1 MRPIPG
7 TRGTAI
13 TLLRERDFRIIWSVG
28 ILAEFGR
35 RNEILVWSLLLF
47 KVIEA
52 PASYLMLL
60 WVFNNLPRPFVSP
73 IAGYI
78 ADRFPRQRVMLS
90 MQAVN
95 LVSVA
100 GLLALMLNGLDSLQ
114 AWHIFLVA
122 FIQGTTKAIEDPSR
136 RTGIFDIVG
145 RDRIVNAMSLDVIAQ
160 NVGKMIGPVVGG
172 LLIEFSGYPA
182 AYIFLLFVHADNLW
196 LISRLRIPEAGLLA
210 TLPPMWRGMGNA
222 FGFAWKTGIL
232 VGMLSIT
239 IVMNAWAFPLQQFI
253 PAVGTDQLMVGEAL
267 VGLLVAADGFGHLA
281 GAAMMAST
289 RALRYHGRYFAFG
302 SIVVLLASA
311 AYVWSSWYALAFV
324 LLLVSGLGQAG
335 FSTMQSSIMMLVAP
349 PAMRGQMMGLLSFC
363 IGVANLLGALEI
375 FFVVSILTLQQTIS
389 LHALAALALLLP
401 AIAFTPL
408 IRRPLVQPESSPQQP
423 EAG

>member
-1 MRPIPG
+1 MRAIPGIPG
-7 TRGTAI
+7 TAAGLMRQ
-13 TLLRERDFRIIWSVG
+13 RDFRIIWSVG

-78 ADRFPRQRVMLS
+78 ADRFPRQRVMLL

-95 LVSVA
+95 VVSVA
-100 GLLALMLNGLDSLQ
+100 ALLGVMLYDLDLLQ
-114 AWHIFLVA
+114 AWHIFLIA
-122 FIQGTTKAIEDPSR
+122 FVQGTTKAIEDPSR

-145 RDRIVNAMSLDVIAQ
+145 RERIVNAMSLDVIAQ

-182 AYIFLLFVHADNLW
+182 AYIFLLFVHASNLL
-196 LISRLRIPEAGLLA
+196 LITRLRIPEAGLRA
-210 TLPPMWRGMGNA
+210 SLPPLWLGLGNA
-222 FGFAWKTGIL
+222 FGFAWKSGIL

-239 IVMNAWAFPLQQFI
+239 IVMNAWAFPLQQFV
-253 PAVGTDQLMVGEAL
+253 PAVGTELLGKGEAL
-267 VGLLVAADGFGHLA
+267 VGILVAADGFGHLV
-281 GAAMMAST
+281 GAAVIATT
-289 RALRYHGRYFAFG
+289 RGVRFHGRYFAFG
-302 SIVVLLASA
+302 SIIVLLVSA
-311 AYVWSSWYALAFV
+311 AYVWSPWYVGALA

-335 FSTMQSSIMMLVAP
+335 FSTMQSSIMMLVSP

-363 IGVANLLGALEI
+363 IGVANLMGALEI
-375 FFVVSILTLQQTIS
+375 FFVVSVLTLQQTIS
-389 LHALAALALLLP
+389 LHALAALALLVP
-401 AIAFTPL
+401 AIALTPL
-408 IRRPLVQPESSPQQP
+408 VRRPLALPETGPTQT
-423 EAG
+423 

>member
-7 TRGTAI
+7 IRGTAI
-13 TLLRERDFRIIWSVG
+13 TLLRERDFRTIWSVG

-78 ADRFPRQRVMLS
+78 ADRFPRQRVMLL

-95 LVSVA
+95 VVAVS
-100 GLLALMLNGLDSLQ
+100 GLLAMMIYSLESLQ

-182 AYIFLLFVHADNLW
+182 AYIFLVFVHLDNLW
-196 LISRLRIPEAGLLA
+196 LITRLKIPEAGLRA

-253 PAVGTDQLMVGEAL
+253 PAVGTDLLNKGEAL
-267 VGLLVAADGFGHLA
+267 VGVLVAADGFGHLA
-281 GAAMMAST
+281 GAAMIAST
-289 RALRYHGRYFAFG
+289 RGVRFHGRYFAFG
-302 SIVVLLASA
+302 SIIVLLASA

-324 LLLVSGLGQAG
+324 LLLISGLGQAG
-335 FSTMQSSIMMLVAP
+335 FSTMQSSIMMLVSP

-363 IGVANLLGALEI
+363 IGVANLMGALEI
-375 FFVVSILTLQQTIS
+375 FFVVSVLTLQQTIS
-389 LHALAALALLLP
+389 LHALAALALLIP
-401 AIAFTPL
+401 AMVFTPL
-408 IRRPLVQPESSPQQP
+408 IRRPLTLPEPGPTQVES
-423 EAG
+423 A

>member
-7 TRGTAI
+7 IRGTAVD
-13 TLLRERDFRIIWSVG
+13 LMRERDFRIIWSVG

-35 RNEILVWSLLLF
+35 RNEILVWSLLILE
-47 KVIEA
+47 VIEA
-52 PASYLMLL
+52 PAAYLMLL
-60 WVFNNLPRPFVSP
+60 WVFNNLPRPFVSA

-78 ADRFPRQRVMLS
+78 ADRFPRQRVMLL
-90 MQAVN
+90 MQASNV
-95 LVSVA
+95 VSVA
-100 GLLALMLNGLDSLQ
+100 GLLALMLYSLESLQ
-114 AWHIFLVA
+114 SWHIFVVA

-136 RTGIFDIVG
+136 RTGIFDIAG
-145 RDRIVNAMSLDVIAQ
+145 RERLVNAMSLDVIAQ

-172 LLIEFSGYPA
+172 LLIEFGGYPA
-182 AYIFLLFVHADNLW
+182 AYIFLLFVHADNLL
-196 LISRLRIPEAGLLA
+196 LISRVRIPEVSLRAA
-210 TLPPMWRGMGNA
+210 LPPIWRGMANA
-222 FGFAWKTGIL
+222 FGFAWKTEVL
-232 VGMLSIT
+232 VGMLTIT

-253 PAVGTDQLMVGEAL
+253 PAVGTDLLVVGPSL

-289 RALRYHGRYFAFG
+289 RGIRFHGRYFAFG
-302 SIVVLLASA
+302 SIFVLLVSA
-311 AYVWSSWYALAFV
+311 AYVWSSWYAAAFA

-335 FSTMQSSIMMLVAP
+335 FSTMQSSIMMLVSP
-349 PAMRGQMMGLLSFC
+349 PSMRGQMMGLLSFC

-389 LHALAALALLLP
+389 LHALAALALLVP

-408 IRRPLVQPESSPQQP
+408 VRRPLAQP
-423 EAG
+423 EADVT

>member
-73 IAGYI
+73 VAGYI

-95 LVSVA
+95 VVSVS
-100 GLLALMLNGLDSLQ
+100 GLLALMLTGLDSLQ
-114 AWHIFLVA
+114 AWHVFVVA

-182 AYIFLLFVHADNLW
+182 AYIFLLFIHADNLW
-196 LISRLRIPEAGLLA
+196 LISRLRIPEAGLRA

-289 RALRYHGRYFAFG
+289 RGVRFHGRYFAFG

-311 AYVWSSWYALAFV
+311 AYVWSSWYVLAFA

-335 FSTMQSSIMMLVAP
+335 FSTMQSSIMMLVSP

-375 FFVVSILTLQQTIS
+375 FFVVSVLTLQQTIS

-401 AIAFTPL
+401 VIAFTPL
-408 IRRPLVQPESSPQQP
+408 IRRPLAQP
-423 EAG
+423 EAA

>member
-78 ADRFPRQRVMLS
+78 ADRFPRQRVMFL

-100 GLLALMLNGLDSLQ
+100 ALLSVMIYSLDSLQ
-114 AWHIFLVA
+114 AWHIFVIG

-145 RDRIVNAMSLDVIAQ
+145 RERIVNAMSLDVIAQ

-172 LLIEFSGYPA
+172 LLIQFSGYPA

-196 LISRLRIPEAGLLA
+196 LISRLRIPEAGLRA

-289 RALRYHGRYFAFG
+289 RGVRFHGRYFAFG

-311 AYVWSSWYALAFV
+311 AYVWSSWYVLAFV

-335 FSTMQSSIMMLVAP
+335 FSTMQSSIMMLVSP

-375 FFVVSILTLQQTIS
+375 FFVVSVLTLQQTIS

-401 AIAFTPL
+401 AIVFTPL
-408 IRRPLVQPESSPQQP
+408 VRRPLAQP
-423 EAG
+423 EAA

>member
-7 TRGTAI
+7 MRGTAI
-13 TLLRERDFRIIWSVG
+13 TLLRERDFRLIWSVG

-78 ADRFPRQRVMLS
+78 ADRFPRQRVMFL

-100 GLLALMLNGLDSLQ
+100 GLLAMMIYNLDMLE
-114 AWHIFLVA
+114 AWHVFLVA

-172 LLIEFSGYPA
+172 LLIQFSGYPA

-196 LISRLRIPEAGLLA
+196 LISRLRIPEAGLRA
-210 TLPPMWRGMGNA
+210 TLPPLWKGMGNA

-289 RALRYHGRYFAFG
+289 RGVRFHGRYFAFG
-302 SIVVLLASA
+302 SIIVLLASA
-311 AYVWSSWYALAFV
+311 AYVWSSWYALAFA

-335 FSTMQSSIMMLVAP
+335 FSTMQSSIMMLVSP

-375 FFVVSILTLQQTIS
+375 FFVVSVLTLQQTIS
-389 LHALAALALLLP
+389 LHALAALALLIP
-401 AIAFTPL
+401 AIVFTPL
-408 IRRPLVQPESSPQQP
+408 IRRPLAQPD
-423 EAG
+423 AA

>member
-7 TRGTAI
+7 IPVTAVA
-13 TLLRERDFRIIWSVG
+13 LLRERDFRVIWSVG

-35 RNEILVWSLLLF
+35 RNELLVWSLLLF

-73 IAGYI
+73 VAGYI
-78 ADRFPRQRVMLS
+78 ADRFSRQRVMLLV
-90 MQAVN
+90 QGAN
-95 LVSVA
+95 LVTTA
-100 GLLALMLNGLDSLQ
+100 GLLALLLYDLDYVQS
-114 AWHIFLVA
+114 WHIFLAA

-182 AYIFLLFVHADNLW
+182 AYIFLLFVHLDNLW
-196 LISRLRIPEAGLLA
+196 LISRLRIPEAGVRA
-210 TLPPMWRGMGNA
+210 VMPPIWRGTGNA
-222 FGFAWKTGIL
+222 FGFAWKSGIL

-253 PAVGTDQLMVGEAL
+253 PAVGTELLTVGETL
-267 VGLLVAADGFGHLA
+267 VGVLVAADGFGHLA
-281 GAAMMAST
+281 GAAIMAS
-289 RALRYHGRYFAFG
+289 RRGIQFHGRYFAFG
-302 SIVVLLASA
+302 SIIVLLASA
-311 AYVWSSWYALAFV
+311 AYVWSPWYALAFV
-324 LLLVSGLGQAG
+324 LLLISGLGQAG
-335 FSTMQSSIMMLVAP
+335 FSTMQSSIMMLVSP

-363 IGVANLLGALEI
+363 IGIANLAGAAELY
-375 FFVVSILTLQQTIS
+375 FLVSVLTLQQTIS
-389 LHALAALALLLP
+389 LHALAALALLVP
-401 AIAFTPL
+401 AIVFTPL
-408 IRRPLVQPESSPQQP
+408 VRRPLTPPETQPAS
-423 EAG
+423 

>member
-7 TRGTAI
+7 IRGTAVD
-13 TLLRERDFRIIWSVG
+13 LMRERDFRLIWSVG

-35 RNEILVWSLLLF
+35 RNEILVWSLLILE
-47 KVIEA
+47 VIEA
-52 PASYLMLL
+52 PAAYLMLL
-60 WVFNNLPRPFVSP
+60 WVFNNLPRPFVSS

-78 ADRFPRQRVMLS
+78 ADRFPRQRVMLL
-90 MQAVN
+90 MQASNV
-95 LVSVA
+95 VSVA
-100 GLLALMLNGLDSLQ
+100 GLLALMLYSLESLQ
-114 AWHIFLVA
+114 SWHIFVVA

-136 RTGIFDIVG
+136 RTGIFDIAG
-145 RDRIVNAMSLDVIAQ
+145 RERLVNAMSLDVIAQ

-172 LLIEFSGYPA
+172 LLIEFGGYPA
-182 AYIFLLFVHADNLW
+182 AYIFLLFVHADNLL
-196 LISRLRIPEAGLLA
+196 LISRVRIPEVSLRAA
-210 TLPPMWRGMGNA
+210 LPPIWRGMANA
-222 FGFAWKTGIL
+222 FGFAWKTEVL
-232 VGMLSIT
+232 VGMLTIT

-253 PAVGTDQLMVGEAL
+253 PAVGTDLLVVGPSL

-289 RALRYHGRYFAFG
+289 RGIRFHGRYFAFG
-302 SIVVLLASA
+302 SIFVLLVSA
-311 AYVWSSWYALAFV
+311 AYVWSSWYAAAFA

-335 FSTMQSSIMMLVAP
+335 FSTMQSSIMMLVSP

-389 LHALAALALLLP
+389 LHALAALALLVP

-408 IRRPLVQPESSPQQP
+408 VRRPLAQP
-423 EAG
+423 EADVT